1 MSGHWSERAA
11 CAGMP
16 VSLFFPEAGQDTR
29 AAKRVCARCPVRAG
43 CLEEAMALDVPG
55 ARHGVAG
62 GLSAGER
69 SVLAQQR
76 GPSPVRPADAWLG
89 VELQEAARA
98 AGVSERTILRRRA
111 ALRTGAV
118 STSQQPA
125 AQPALYAGATARDAA
140 AAAGVTAAT
149 IRRRRAAARRAAA

>member
-1 MSGHWSERAA
+1 MSGHWGRQAA

-16 VSLFFPEAGQDTR
+16 VSIFFPDTGHDTR
-29 AAKRVCARCPVRAG
+29 PAKRICRGCPVRG
-43 CLEEAMALDVPG
+43 ECLEEAMRLDVPG

-76 GPSPVRPADAWLG
+76 GPKAVRPADAWPG
-89 VELQEAARA
+89 VAVREAARA

-111 ALRTGAV
+111 ALRTGAAV
-118 STSQQPA
+118 IPQQPA
-125 AQPALYAGATARDAA
+125 RAPALYAGATARDAA

-149 IRRRRAAARRAAA
+149 IRRRRAAAERAA